1 MNLPTV
7 LKINLRYYGRH
18 RLLAVL
24 CLLGISLG
32 VGIVVAVELINESAL
47 SSFAS
52 SIDFLSGKATHSVI
66 SGYGRIDED
75 RFIRIWTN
83 PHIKAAS
90 PVIEV
95 MAHTKDTG
103 DDLIRFLGLD
113 PLLDAE
119 FRNLAP
125 READREEFIRFLSSD
140 IPAVYL
146 SADLM
151 ERYGLK
157 KGDRL
162 TVITAGVEKPLRI
175 LGPLPGSNGFG
186 RGENLAILDI
196 AAAQEIFGR
205 TGALDRID
213 IISSA
218 GAEDLRRELPAGLEL
233 TDRTKRKSTLRAMLY
248 SLQLNLA
255 AMSLLALFVGTF
267 LIYNFSMFSVLSRR
281 EDTSL
286 LLTLGTDR
294 KDLLGAF
301 LAEAILLGA
310 GGSLLGIGF
319 GFLVAW
325 FSIDRVASSISDLY
339 FYLPVDRVHL
349 TWPITLIGLGV
360 GFLAT
365 FLGTALPALEVAV
378 TPPILGMKRRTIEDR
393 AHGLKGFLLV
403 AGAVCCT
410 GSFIAAWASRFSVFW
425 GFAGAFGIALA
436 FALFTP
442 AFLSPFAHYWG
453 LLMKRVFG
461 SIEGFL
467 AARSISAS
475 LSRTSIA
482 VAALAV
488 ALSMTIGVDTMIY
501 SFRESVRSWLDG
513 SLLGDLYIAPG
524 TTKWAHPL
532 PAALIDEMKRHPDV
546 TAVERYST
554 YEVRVKDRPVK
565 LRIVDGAVL
574 KDHSRFH
581 FLKGKKGAWERLMAG
596 GVFISESLRYRL
608 GVHVG
613 ETVTLKTP
621 TGDRAFPIVAL
632 TRDYSADQGAIHID
646 RLVYERIWK
655 DRSVQSIALFLKPGA
670 SPNAIRSSL
679 GREFP
684 GLDRTIVSNAKM
696 KEDIF
701 AVFDE
706 TFAPTATLKGVSL
719 LVALLGVATALMAIL
734 MERSRDMT
742 VLGYL
747 GLTPRQMAKTNVYQ
761 ALTMGLA
768 AFLVSVVCGTI
779 LTYII
784 VYAINYRSFG
794 WSIDIGFDRWIFLKT
809 LLLTGIAC
817 LASSIYPTYQLIKA
831 QAGPSLEEE

>member
-1 MNLPTV
+1 MSLHTV
-7 LKINLRYYGRH
+7 LKINLRFYGRH
-18 RLLAVL
+18 RLLALL

-32 VGIVVAVELINESAL
+32 VGIVVAVKLINDSAL

-52 SIDFLSGKATHSVI
+52 SVDFLSGRASHSVI

-83 PHIKAAS
+83 PDVKAAS
-90 PVIEV
+90 PVIET
-95 MAHTKDTG
+95 MARARETG
-103 DDLIRFLGLD
+103 DDPIRFLGLD

-125 READREEFIRFLSSD
+125 READQDEFIRFLSSER
-140 IPAVYL
+140 PAAYL

-151 ERYGLK
+151 ERHGLK
-157 KGDRL
+157 RGDLL
-162 TVITAGVEKPLRI
+162 TVLAAGVEKPIQI
-175 LGPLPGSNGFG
+175 LGALPGSSEFG

-205 TGALDRID
+205 TGYLDRVD
-213 IISSA
+213 IIAPA
-218 GAEDLRRELPAGLEL
+218 GADDLRRTLPAGLEL
-233 TDRTKRKSTLRAMLY
+233 TDRTKRKSTLQSMLY

-286 LLTLGTDR
+286 LLTLGSDR

-301 LAEAILLGA
+301 LTEALLLGA
-310 GGSLLGIGF
+310 GGSILGIAF
-319 GFLVAW
+319 GFMVAW
-325 FSIDRVASSISDLY
+325 FSIERVASSISELY

-349 TWPITLIGLGV
+349 TLPIALMGLAV

-393 AHGLKGFLLV
+393 AHGLKGLLLM
-403 AGAVCCT
+403 AGAVCCI
-410 GSFIAAWASRFSVFW
+410 GSLVASWASRFSVFW
-425 GFAGAFGIALA
+425 GFTSAFGMALA

-442 AFLSPFAHYWG
+442 AFLSPFAHYLG
-453 LLMKRVFG
+453 LALKRFCR

-467 AARSISAS
+467 AARSIRAS

-501 SFRESVRSWLDG
+501 SFRESVRSWLDR
-513 SLLGDLYIAPG
+513 SLLGDLYIAPA

-532 PAALIDEMKRHPDV
+532 PEKLIKEMMQHPEL

-554 YEVRVKDRPVK
+554 YAVRVKGRPVR
-565 LRIVDGAVL
+565 LRVVDGAVL
-574 KDHSRFH
+574 KDHSQFH
-581 FLKGKKGAWERLMAG
+581 FLKGKRGAWERLMSG
-596 GVFISESLRYRL
+596 GVFISESLGYRL
-608 GVHVG
+608 GLDVG
-613 ETVTLKTP
+613 ETLTLTTP
-621 TGDRAFPIVAL
+621 AGEQAFPIVAL

-646 RLVYERIWK
+646 RPVYEKIWK
-655 DRSVQSIALFLKPGA
+655 DRSVQSIALFLKPGV
-670 SPNAIRSSL
+670 SPNAIRRSI
-679 GREFP
+679 GAQYP
-684 GLDRTIVSNAKM
+684 GLDRTVVSNTKM

-701 AVFDE
+701 AIFDK

-734 MERSRDMT
+734 MERSKDMT

-768 AFLVSVVCGTI
+768 AFLVSVGCGTI

-784 VYAINYRSFG
+784 VHAINYRSFG
-794 WSIDIGFDRWIFLKT
+794 WSIDIGFDPWIFVKT
-809 LLLTGIAC
+809 LLLTAIAC
-817 LASSIYPTYQLIKA
+817 LASSVYPTYQLMKA
-831 QAGPSLEEE
+831 QSGPSLEEE